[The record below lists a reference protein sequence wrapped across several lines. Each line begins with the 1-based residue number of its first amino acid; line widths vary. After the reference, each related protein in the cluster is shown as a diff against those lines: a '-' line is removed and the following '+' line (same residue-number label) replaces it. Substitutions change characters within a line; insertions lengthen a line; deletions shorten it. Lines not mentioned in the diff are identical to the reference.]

1 MKDTLKE
8 YIENHREEFDTLEVP
23 DETFD
28 KIMLRLNERN
38 ASDEKTVPLFAWKKW
53 VAAASVLIFFSIGLY
68 TFWNQKESEKQI
80 VSIQEK
86 SKAED
91 KGLVDVLSPKNISEN
106 AKIETAKQVNRS
118 ESFVSNDSVLSKK
131 TEKTKILV
139 QYNNLSENENG
150 FNKIKALELLKNEY
164 SASSRL
170 HGIALLKDFST
181 SDRQVVKI
189 LSEKALSD
197 ENTNVR
203 LAAVETLSAHIQNPE
218 IGKKIRQIFLQQDD
232 AMVQKELIAI
242 LANQKSSE
250 FNTEVNKKLKELTLN
265 PTTADFVKDEAY
277 AVLMRY

>member
-1 MKDTLKE
+1 MKDLLKE

-28 KIMLRLNERN
+28 KIMLRLDEQTV
-38 ASDEKTVPLFAWKKW
+38 SDKQTVLLFVWKKW
-53 VAAASVLIFFSIGLY
+53 VAAASVLIFFSIGFY
-68 TFWNQKESEKQI
+68 TFWNQKESKKQI
-80 VSIQEK
+80 VSIQK
-86 SKAED
+86 KIKAED
-91 KGLVDVLSPKNISEN
+91 KGLVDILSPKNISEN

-118 ESFVSNDSVLSKK
+118 ESIVSNNSVLSVK

-139 QYNNLSENENG
+139 QHNNISENENG
-150 FNKIKALELLKNEY
+150 FNKIKALKLLENQY

-170 HGIALLKDFST
+170 HGIALLKGFST

-218 IGKKIRQIFLQQDD
+218 IGKNIRQIFLQQDD

-250 FNTEVNKKLKELTLN
+250 FNTEVNEKLKELTSN

-277 AVLMRY
+277 AVLMKY

>member
-8 YIENHREEFDTLEVP
+8 YIENHREEFDTLEAP
-23 DETFD
+23 DNTFD
-28 KIMLRLNERN
+28 KIMLRLNEEDV
-38 ASDEKTVPLFAWKKW
+38 SDKEIVPLFVWKKW
-53 VAAASVLIFFSIGLY
+53 VAAASVLIFFSIGFY
-68 TFWNQKESEKQI
+68 TFWNQKETEKQI
-80 VSIQEK
+80 VSI
-86 SKAED
+86 KAED

-106 AKIETAKQVNRS
+106 AKIETAKEVNRS
-118 ESFVSNDSVLSKK
+118 ESFVSNNSVLSKK

-218 IGKKIRQIFLQQDD
+218 IGKKIQQIFLQQDD

-250 FNTEVNKKLKELTLN
+250 FNTEVNEKLKELTSN

>member
-8 YIENHREEFDTLEVP
+8 YIENHREGFDTLEAP
-23 DETFD
+23 DDTFD
-28 KIMLRLNERN
+28 KIMLRLNEE
-38 ASDEKTVPLFAWKKW
+38 AVSDKEIVPLFAWKKW
-53 VAAASVLIFFSIGLY
+53 VAAASVLIVFSIGLY

-80 VSIQEK
+80 VLIQKK